1 MPPSHFSMSASNKNG
16 GRAFPPALS
25 LLMPT
30 SQELLDAILNANMV
44 PCDEPQ
50 WTLLGISMA
59 GFNFLIALSLA
70 VG

>member
-1 MPPSHFSMSASNKNG
+1 
-16 GRAFPPALS
+16 
-25 LLMPT
+25 MPT

-70 VG
+70 NFSVYAYERTK